1 MEGRRKREF
10 YIAAFVLL
18 ALYLSLLENLIPKPF
33 PWMKFG
39 FSNIIILVILEK
51 WDNKMAFEVLLLRI
65 FIQALMLGTMFSP
78 GFLVSLC
85 SGFFSLCLTT
95 ILYRARKYLSVISIS
110 CVSATFHN
118 MIQLLV
124 VYFLLF
130 RNIALQ
136 SKSIMIFIFGFLLL
150 GVLSGLITG
159 VCVAKLRLR
168 IPSSKEKRRKQ
179 SL

>member
-1 MEGRRKREF
+1 MEVKKKREV

-18 ALYLSLLENLIPKPF
+18 ALYLSLLESLIPKPF

-51 WDNKMAFEVLLLRI
+51 WDKKMAFEVLLLRI

-85 SGFFSLCLTT
+85 SGFLSLCLTT
-95 ILYRARKYLSVISIS
+95 MLYRVRKYLSLLSIS
-110 CVSATFHN
+110 CLSAMFHN
-118 MIQLLV
+118 AIQLVV

-130 RNIALQ
+130 RNISLQ
-136 SKSIMIFIFGFLLL
+136 SKSIMIFVFGFLLL
-150 GVLSGLITG
+150 GVISGLITG
-159 VCVAKLRLR
+159 ILVSKLALR
-168 IPSSKEKRRKQ
+168 IPRSKDKKETEVV
-179 SL
+179 

>member
-1 MEGRRKREF
+1 MKKNKKREI
-10 YIAAFVLL
+10 YIATFVLL
-18 ALYLSLLENLIPKPF
+18 ALYLSLLESLIPKPF
-33 PWMKFG
+33 PWMRFG

-51 WDNKMAFEVLLLRI
+51 WDKKMAFEVLLLRI

-85 SGFFSLCLTT
+85 SGFLSLCLTT
-95 ILYRARKYLSVISIS
+95 LLYRMRKYLSIISIS
-110 CVSATFHN
+110 CLSATFHN
-118 MIQLLV
+118 VIQLLV

-150 GVLSGLITG
+150 GVISGLITG
-159 VCVAKLRLR
+159 ILVSKLRLR
-168 IPSSKEKRRKQ
+168 LPNSKGKKETIV
-179 SL
+179 L